1 MAHFHANRKTTPMSA
16 RMLAAPL
23 FLGLIVLGSTRAW
36 SEESP
41 VKQGLAKLFEVGS
54 QNTIKSRSAAS
65 DQYKELR
72 QLAPA
77 DSRIIEGYAIIQ
89 IKLHNY
95 PEAVKLIDEVLAS
108 DKTDLY
114 VWKTKSWLSVI
125 TKNYAAALV
134 DLDRF
139 SQLMPAEAKGGEEE
153 QQLDMSRY
161 LGRVFGFLEGP
172 VADAA
177 GAAQRES
184 AKKKILA
191 RLSEPRQ
198 MAFEEGRSRVLDA
211 FNSLGA
217 EKEESAEKAKV
228 VAEEEREKLIGDLEA
243 RKEKIAARRSEIGP
257 QRDKLRSEIKAE
269 NDQLLKEQQPFLNQL
284 NVLNA
289 QAAGLRRELDIF
301 VINIQQ
307 LQGNFER
314 EKDPI
319 IRGRIQADLD
329 RANILAARVDGNL
342 VVVQRQAAGVNSQL
356 ALVQQKHVAAA
367 NRLNNELARLDNEL
381 AGLDKQERRNGIDT
395 TKAKKPAVGDVRR
408 SRSLS
413 AQASAFS
420 TYEEFPLET
429 EKQRLLESY
438 K

>member
-1 MAHFHANRKTTPMSA
+1 MSLRVFTA
-16 RMLAAPL
+16 FLL
-23 FLGLIVLGSTRAW
+23 LGLIVSGSTRIQG
-36 SEESP
+36 EESP
-41 VKQGLAKLFEVGS
+41 VKLGLAKLFEVGS
-54 QNTIKSRSAAS
+54 QNTIKSRTAAT
-65 DQYKELR
+65 DRYKELR
-72 QLAPA
+72 LLAPT
-77 DSRIIEGYAIIQ
+77 DSRIVQGYAIIQ

-95 PEAVKLIDEVLAS
+95 SEAVKLIDDVLAS
-108 DKTDLY
+108 DKTDLH

-134 DLDRF
+134 DLDHL
-139 SQLMPAEAKGGEEE
+139 SQLMPPDAKRDEEE
-153 QQLDMSRY
+153 QQLELARY

-172 VADAA
+172 VADAS
-177 GAAQRES
+177 GTVQREP

-211 FNSLGA
+211 FSSLGA

-228 VAEEEREKLIGDLEA
+228 SAEEEREKLIGDLET

-269 NDQLLKEQQPFLNQL
+269 NDQLAKEQQPFLNQL
-284 NVLNA
+284 NILNA
-289 QAAGLRRELDIF
+289 QAAGLRREVEIF

-307 LQGNFER
+307 LQAMYER
-314 EKDPI
+314 EKDPL

-329 RANILAARVDGNL
+329 RANILTARVDGNL
-342 VVVQRQAAGVNSQL
+342 IAVQRQAAGVNSQL

-367 NRLNNELARLDNEL
+367 NRLNGELARLDNEL
-381 AGLDKQERRNGIDT
+381 ASLDKQERRNGIDT

-413 AQASAFS
+413 AQASALS
-420 TYEEFPLET
+420 TYEEFPFEA